1 MRPVLRSLK
10 STSLTYI
17 HINLSIHCILVLREI
32 EKEESRTKEGILIL
46 SVEWPRVHSAAATL
60 GHSAWVK
67 REIEKAYDD
76 LTKN

>member
-17 HINLSIHCILVLREI
+17 HINLSINCILVLREI
-32 EKEESRTKEGILIL
+32 YKEESRTKDIEEGPYSLLIL

-67 REIEKAYDD
+67 R
-76 LTKN
+76 L